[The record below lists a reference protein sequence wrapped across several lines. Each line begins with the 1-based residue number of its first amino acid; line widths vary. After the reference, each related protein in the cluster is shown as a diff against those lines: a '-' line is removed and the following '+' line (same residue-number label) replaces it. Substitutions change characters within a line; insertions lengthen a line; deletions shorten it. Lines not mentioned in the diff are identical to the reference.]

1 MKITVFC
8 GANNGK
14 SESYIKNATE
24 LGEWI
29 ADNNHTLVYG
39 GGKIGLMGVIA
50 DTVLEN
56 RGKVIGIM
64 PQFLVDREISH
75 TGITEFIIVND
86 MSDRKTKL
94 VDLGDVFI
102 ALPGGPGTLEE
113 ISQVISWVRVG
124 KKDVPCILMNINGYY
139 DFLEQYF
146 DKMVVEGFLTIE
158 DRKNTLFT
166 DNIEEM
172 ERFIFNYKDL

>member
-14 SESYIKNATE
+14 SELYIKNATE

-39 GGKIGLMGVIA
+39 GGKVGLMGVIA
-50 DTVLEN
+50 DTVLKNNGE
-56 RGKVIGIM
+56 VIGIM

-75 TGITEFIIVND
+75 TGITEFIIVDD
-86 MSDRKTKL
+86 MSVRKDKL

-124 KKDVPCILMNINGYY
+124 KKDAPCILMNVEGYY

-146 DKMVVEGFLTIE
+146 DKMVEEGFLTRE
-158 DRKNTLFT
+158 DRVRTLFA
-166 DNIEEM
+166 DSVDEM
-172 ERFIFNYKDL
+172 QEFIRNYNNQ